1 MGRKSSGEGLR
12 GQRANYM
19 MGDVVYIVS
28 CARETDVK

>member
-1 MGRKSSGEGLR
+1 MVRDYEGRG
-12 GQRANYM
+12 ANDM